1 MTLQNQIEYL
11 NRIDGIDLFDD
22 CSVPSGLDMNLV
34 KGAIIM
40 RCGLLTPLYSEP
52 MTQRLATAQFFSE
65 NQWNFTQILKVLEA
79 EYNPIENVFED
90 REETEN
96 TERQHDDSTGY
107 GHITERK
114 ISAEN
119 VSTYSPDNQIA
130 ESGQDVRMGTN
141 NENRNYN
148 VHRHGNIGIT
158 SAQKLINESLDLVNR
173 FNPYRLI
180 SELYER
186 ELIIGLY

>member
-11 NRIDGIDLFDD
+11 NRISGIDLFDD
-22 CSVPSGLDMNLV
+22 CRVPSGLDMELV

-90 REETEN
+90 REEDE
-96 TERQHDDSTGY
+96 STGRNHNDLTDY
-107 GHITERK
+107 GHTTERK

-130 ESGQDVRMGTN
+130 ESGQDVRIISN
-141 NENRNYN
+141 NENRNLT
-148 VHRHGNIGIT
+148 VHRHGNIGVT
-158 SAQKLINESLDLVNR
+158 SAQKLINESLDLVER

-180 SELYER
+180 AELYER